1 MLILCTRY
9 SASQRAKI
17 GKYASIH
24 GVAAAARHFSRKL
37 QKQIG
42 ETTVRSIRNT
52 FRKESKKRR
61 YLGVDEPE
69 DIETMPKKKGEE
81 RFYWVSNWMKNC
93 SCI

>member
-9 SASQRAKI
+9 FASQHAKI

-37 QKQIG
+37 QKQID
-42 ETTVRSIRNT
+42 EMTVRSIRNT
-52 FRKESKKRR
+52 FHEESKKHR

-69 DIETMPKKKGEE
+69 DIETMPEKKGG
-81 RFYWVSNWMKNC
+81 YWVSN
-93 SCI
+93 